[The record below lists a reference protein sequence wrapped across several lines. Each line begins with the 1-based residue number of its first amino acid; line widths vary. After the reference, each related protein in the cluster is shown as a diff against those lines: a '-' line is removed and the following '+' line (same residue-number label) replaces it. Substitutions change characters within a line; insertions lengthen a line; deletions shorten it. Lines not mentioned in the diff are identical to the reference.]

1 MSGIEKIY
9 INSDREEIHRMREA
23 LIKIRDYQVNASD
36 KASAVVYS
44 LSLIAKRALNDR
56 L

>member
-1 MSGIEKIY
+1 MTGIEKIY
-9 INSDREEIHRMREA
+9 VNSDLEENQRMRAA
-23 LIKIRDYQVNASD
+23 LIKIRDYEVKPSD

-56 L
+56 M